1 MKQLNDNIKR
11 LMAENS
17 IDELTLARE
26 TGVAVSTLNR
36 LKNASNINPT
46 IKSLEPIA
54 QFFNI
59 SVSELIGEATGN
71 PIYTANN
78 KLIPL
83 IPITETAQWINEVG
97 LSFAIKIGS
106 STYEPLIPM
115 NSIALMHNTSPSA
128 DDFVLV
134 KLHVDPKPVFKK
146 LLLEGSKP
154 FLKSIIAG
162 DNAITELKSEDLILG
177 VVYEL
182 RFSFKESK
190 YTKPSP
196 ALLEQEHIHYS
207 GVIYALIP
215 S

>member
-17 IDELTLARE
+17 IDELTLAKE

-36 LKNASNINPT
+36 LKNAADINPT

-59 SVSELIGEATGN
+59 SVSELIGQASSDS
-71 PIYTANN
+71 IYRTNN
-78 KLIPL
+78 KFIPL
-83 IPITETAQWINEVG
+83 IAITEAALWINEMG

-115 NSIALMHNTSPSA
+115 NSIVLMHNTAPNG

-134 KLHVDPKPVFKK
+134 KLHTDPKPVFKK

-162 DNAITELKSEDLILG
+162 DHSIINLKSEDLILG

-182 RFSFKESK
+182 RFAFKQSK
-190 YTKPSP
+190 YTKPSS
-196 ALLEQEHIHYS
+196 ARLAQEHIHYS

-215 S
+215 A